1 MEPGKRGGGR
11 GEQGGEGRGGAMGGG
26 PGQGG
31 GTARAKAWW
40 DQARTLDFTPSGE
53 KTIVERGI

>member
-1 MEPGKRGGGR
+1 MEPGKQGGWR
-11 GEQGGEGRGGAMGGG
+11 GEQREQVRGVAIGGG
-26 PGQGG
+26 TVQAG